1 MAMNTW
7 LQLVSEDEIAALKR
21 EPTSI
26 NNLNKPGKESCST
39 YFQCSINYFVVG
51 DAYPSGTADTPLSGF
66 LGGFE
71 SVACDTLENGYFHVV
86 PPAMA
91 APIAAALARLDL
103 DAIKDKVD
111 AADAEELA
119 DDEVD
124 DFEILVDGD
133 EEPGETLLG
142 DLNALLEFYRRA
154 AEMKRGVVIYTS

>member
-7 LQLVSEDEIAALKR
+7 LQMVSDDEIAALR
-21 EPTSI
+21 RDPSSI
-26 NNLNKPGKESCST
+26 NGMNKPDKESCST

-51 DAYPSGTADTPLSGF
+51 DAYPSGTTEAPLAGF

-71 SVACDTLENGYFHVV
+71 SVACDTLENGYFHLV

-91 APIAAALARLDL
+91 APIATALGKVDL

-111 AADAEELA
+111 EADAEELA

-124 DFEILVDGD
+124 DFEILTDGD
-133 EEPGETLLG
+133 EQPGETLVS
-142 DLNALLEFYRRA
+142 DITALLEFYRRA